1 MLIPNTPEN
10 YKANLKELAEKHI
23 HIRSNDVD
31 RQNFCVVSV
40 INKIP
45 NLSDHDLRSFLDKQR
60 TKAKAKTTELETNL
74 LMIAFELEGDA
85 DADMIRAG
93 RKVFTGSFALVSKPD
108 EKKAEDRETVKNI
121 CYEAGMDIMG
131 ALYKFFKQNA
141 HLIQLQETMD
151 ESIRIVPEY
160 VGWRFDFT
168 YSVMNGYCYH
178 DNKFENLII
187 NTI

>member
-10 YKANLKELAEKHI
+10 YKANLRELAEKHI
-23 HIRSNDVD
+23 DIRLTEE

-40 INKIP
+40 INKI
-45 NLSDHDLRSFLDKQR
+45 NGLSDHDVRAFLDIQR
-60 TKAKAKTTELETNL
+60 AKSKGKTTVLENNL

-85 DADMIRAG
+85 DQDMMKAG
-93 RKVFTGSFALVSKPD
+93 RKNFTGSFALISKP
-108 EKKAEDRETVKNI
+108 ENQTTERKEYVKNI
-121 CYEAGMDIMG
+121 CYQAGMDIMG
-131 ALYKFFKQNA
+131 ALYKFFKSNA

-168 YSVMNGYCYH
+168 YSVVNGYCYNE
-178 DNKFENLII
+178 NKFENLTI
-187 NTI
+187 NIL